1 MNDVGGITGNN
12 MVADGGG
19 NANAVKSLYLQRVKL
34 LRFATHLIVLVI
46 VFVLPEVLM
55 SWGRTMP
62 KFVYVHT
69 LGYIL
74 VFYVNYF
81 LLIDKFLFRKGRVWL
96 YFIINLLFVVC
107 FLFIIFETHYLCF
120 PPGGDMPGK
129 REMPP
134 HPELSREQWILR
146 GLQGLVSRD
155 FVMMVLS
162 LCMSIALKFS
172 ERWLKW
178 ERYKQKVVAERKEI
192 ELKNLKN
199 QLNPHFLFNTL
210 NNIYALIG
218 ISTERAQYAVHELS
232 QMLRYVLYESSGDK
246 VPLDKELLFVK
257 NYIELMRLRL
267 SSAVSLKVDIDE
279 SRGAG
284 LQIAPLM
291 FIPLVENAFK
301 HGVSATGKS
310 MIDISIGVACDIVT
324 CRVANSCFPK
334 GKGDRSGSGI
344 GLANLRRQ
352 LSILYDGRYS
362 LARSVEDGIYTAT
375 LEIRLSEKE

>member
-1 MNDVGGITGNN
+1 MNNVI
-12 MVADGGG
+12 ADTDMPAGKTI
-19 NANAVKSLYLQRVKL
+19 KSPYLQRMRL
-34 LRFATHLIVLVI
+34 LRFVTHLIVLVI

-62 KFVYVHT
+62 KFVYIHT

-74 VFYVNYF
+74 VFYINYF
-81 LLIDKFLFRKGRVWL
+81 LLIDKYLFQKRRIWL
-96 YFIINLLFVVC
+96 FFIINLLFVLC
-107 FLFIIFETHYLCF
+107 YLFIIFGTHYLSF
-120 PPGGDMPGK
+120 PP
-129 REMPP
+129 EMPAPDKGAMLP
-134 HPELSREQWILR
+134 HPGLSRDEWIIR
-146 GLQGLVSRD
+146 GVLGLASRD

-162 LCMSIALKFS
+162 ICMSMALKFS

-178 ERYKQKVVAERKEI
+178 EQYKQQVAAERKEI

-232 QMLRYVLYESSGDK
+232 QLLRYVLYENDSNTVS
-246 VPLDKELLFVK
+246 LDKDLLFVK
-257 NYIELMRLRL
+257 NYIALMRLRL
-267 SSAVSLKVDIDE
+267 SDSVSLRVDIDE
-279 SRGAG
+279 KQGTG

-301 HGVSATGKS
+301 HGVSASSKS
-310 MIDISIGVACDIVT
+310 EIDISIKVAGGTVS

-334 GKGDRSGSGI
+334 DKGDKSGSGI
-344 GLANLRRQ
+344 GLSNLERQ
-352 LSILYDGRYS
+352 LSILYDGNYS
-362 LARSVEDGIYTAT
+362 LTRSVENGVYTAM
-375 LEIRLSEKE
+375 LEIKLHEDSKKLLG

>member
-1 MNDVGGITGNN
+1 

-310 MIDISIGVACDIVT
+310 MIDISIGVDRNTVS

-334 GKGDRSGSGI
+334 DKDDRSGSGI
-344 GLANLRRQ
+344 GLANLERQ

>member
-1 MNDVGGITGNN
+1 

-129 REMPP
+129 GEMPP

-232 QMLRYVLYESSGDK
+232 QLLRYVLYENDSK
-246 VPLDKELLFVK
+246 TVPLDKDMLFVK

-267 SSAVSLKVDIDE
+267 GDNTTLKVSIDE
-279 SRGAG
+279 RQGVG

-291 FIPLVENAFK
+291 FISLVENAFK
-301 HGVSATGKS
+301 HGVSGSQKS
-310 MIDISIGVACDIVT
+310 VIDIGIKVEGSKVV

-334 GKGDRSGSGI
+334 DGNDRSGSGI
-344 GLANLRRQ
+344 GIANLKRQ
-352 LSILYDGRYS
+352 LSILYNGRYQLSQQQEADGS
-362 LARSVEDGIYTAT
+362 LYVAN
-375 LEIRLSEKE
+375 LEIDLQENK

>member
-1 MNDVGGITGNN
+1 MPAGKTI
-12 MVADGGG
+12 
-19 NANAVKSLYLQRVKL
+19 KSPYLQRMRL
-34 LRFATHLIVLVI
+34 LRFVTHLIVLVI

-62 KFVYVHT
+62 KFVYIHT

-74 VFYVNYF
+74 VFYINYF
-81 LLIDKFLFRKGRVWL
+81 LLIDKYLFQKRRIWL
-96 YFIINLLFVVC
+96 FFIINLLFVLC
-107 FLFIIFETHYLCF
+107 YLFIIFGTHYLSF
-120 PPGGDMPGK
+120 PP
-129 REMPP
+129 EMPAPDKGAMLP
-134 HPELSREQWILR
+134 HPGLSRDEWIIR
-146 GLQGLVSRD
+146 GVLGLASRD

-162 LCMSIALKFS
+162 ICMSMALKFS

-178 ERYKQKVVAERKEI
+178 EQYKQQVAAERKEI

-218 ISTERAQYAVHELS
+218 ISRERAQYAVHELS
-232 QMLRYVLYESSGDK
+232 QLLRYVLYENDSNTVS
-246 VPLDKELLFVK
+246 LDKDLLFVK
-257 NYIELMRLRL
+257 NYIALMRLRL